1 MAADT
6 AVMPPAARA
15 TPEVGHRRAKR
26 YRQIVEIL
34 ARHGLGFL
42 IRSISLDGSR
52 ILRMS
57 PPNNGADSKRRL
69 ARPVRVRLAIEEL
82 GTTFIKLGQIVS
94 TRGDLLPQP
103 YLDELSKLQDS
114 APPIPSDQVRQLLLQ
129 ELGRPVE
136 EVFASFDMQPMAS
149 ASIGQAH
156 AATLFDGTE
165 VVVKLRRPGVVE
177 QVEEDLHILLDLAL
191 RASRQWEA
199 ARFYDIF
206 AITQEFAQTLRAE
219 MDYLRE
225 GHNLETI
232 SHNFAD
238 EPDIHLPKVYWETTT
253 SQMLTLERIR
263 GFKMSDVTAIEAA
276 GLDRPTVAR
285 RAARLLL
292 TMILEHGVF
301 HADPHAGNVFVESDG
316 TIGLIDFGMVGH
328 VNEASRELLVELMVS
343 MTRQD
348 ASQLADVMLQL
359 GMARAHVDRNA
370 LRRDLQRLL
379 ARYMGR
385 TLKDVKF
392 SVFLGELL
400 EVIRLHHLRLQ
411 PDLAL
416 LVKTLG
422 MSEGVAAQLYPQ
434 FDLMEVYQPLAEHLM
449 REQFTFT
456 RWSKQL
462 ALAGVDALEM
472 SLALPRQLHRIL
484 GDIERGGFEINIQPT
499 SFDPYLNRIEQ
510 LINRAILALLAA
522 TFTISTALLLAAYR
536 PVPLD
541 WSAALLFFLVVLA
554 SLIFGIY
561 VLVKLLR
568 ARKRPS

>member
-1 MAADT
+1 MADT
-6 AVMPPAARA
+6 GVMPSAARSA
-15 TPEVGHRRAKR
+15 PETGRSPAKR

-42 IRSISLDGSR
+42 IGTVTLDGR
-52 ILRMS
+52 RLLHLS
-57 PPNNGADSKRRL
+57 PGDGGKRRL
-69 ARPVRVRLAIEEL
+69 PPPVRLRLAIEEL

-136 EVFASFDMQPMAS
+136 EVFASFDMKPMAS

-156 AATLFDGTE
+156 AAIRFDGTE
-165 VVVKLRRPGVVE
+165 VVVKLRRPGVAE
-177 QVEEDLHILLDLAL
+177 QVDEDLHIMLDLAM
-191 RASRQWEA
+191 RASRQWAA
-199 ARFYDIF
+199 ARFYDIY

-219 MDYLRE
+219 MDYIRE

-232 SHNFAD
+232 AHNFAD
-238 EPDIHLPKVYWETTT
+238 EREIHVPKVYWETTT
-253 SQMLTLERIR
+253 TRMLTLERIR
-263 GFKMSDVTAIEAA
+263 GFKFSDGVAIEAS
-276 GLDRPTVAR
+276 GLDRQTVAR
-285 RAARLLL
+285 RGARLLL

-328 VNEASRELLVELMVS
+328 VDEASRELLVELMIS

-348 ASQLADVMLQL
+348 ASKLADVLLQL

-379 ARYMGR
+379 SRYMGR
-385 TLKDVKF
+385 ALQDVKF
-392 SVFLGELL
+392 GVFLSELL
-400 EVIRLHHLRLQ
+400 GVIRMHHLRLP

-422 MSEGVAAQLYPQ
+422 MSEGVACQLYPE
-434 FDLMEVYQPLAEHLM
+434 FDLMEVYVPLAEHLM
-449 REQFTFT
+449 REQFSFE
-456 RWSKQL
+456 RWWKQM

-472 SLALPRQLHRIL
+472 SLTLPRQLHRIL

-522 TFTISTALLLAAYR
+522 TFTISAALLLAAYR
-536 PVPLD
+536 PIPLD
-541 WSAALLFFLVVLA
+541 WSAALLFLLVVFA
-554 SLIFGIY
+554 SLVFGIY

-568 ARKRPS
+568 ARNRPN

>member
-1 MAADT
+1 MVADT
-6 AVMPPAARA
+6 RVMPAAARA
-15 TPEVGHRRAKR
+15 APEAGHRRAKR

-42 IRSISLDGSR
+42 IGSITLDRRR
-52 ILRMS
+52 ILRLS
-57 PPNNGADSKRRL
+57 PTDGVRRKQ
-69 ARPVRVRLAIEEL
+69 RPTPPVRVRMAIEEL
-82 GTTFIKLGQIVS
+82 GPTFIKLGQIVS

-114 APPIPSDQVRQLLLQ
+114 APPIPTEQVRQLLLE

-136 EVFASFDMQPMAS
+136 EVFASFDMKPMAS

-156 AATLFDGTE
+156 GATLLDGTE
-165 VVVKLRRPGVVE
+165 VVVKLRRPGVAE

-199 ARFYDIF
+199 ARFYDVY

-232 SHNFAD
+232 SQNFAD

-253 SQMLTLERIR
+253 TRMLTLERIC
-263 GFKMSDVTAIEAA
+263 GFKMSDVAAIEAA
-276 GLDRPTVAR
+276 GLDRPVVAK

-301 HADPHAGNVFVESDG
+301 HADPHAGNVFVEHDG
-316 TIGLIDFGMVGH
+316 TIALIDFGMIGH
-328 VNEASRELLVELMVS
+328 VDTASRELLAELMIA

-359 GMARAHVDRNA
+359 GMARTYVDRNA

-422 MSEGVAAQLYPQ
+422 MSEGVAAQLYPD
-434 FDLMEVYQPLAEHLM
+434 FDLMEVYLPLAEHLM
-449 REQFTFT
+449 REQFSFA
-456 RWSKQL
+456 RWSKQM

-472 SLALPRQLHRIL
+472 SMALPRQLHRIL
-484 GDIERGGFEINIQPT
+484 GDIERGGFEVNIQPT
-499 SFDPYLNRIEQ
+499 SFDRYLDRVEQ
-510 LINRAILALLAA
+510 LINRSILALLAA
-522 TFTISTALLLAAYR
+522 TFTIAAALLLAAYH
-536 PVPLD
+536 PAHWDGTV
-541 WSAALLFFLVVLA
+541 SLLFVLVVLA
-554 SLIFGIY
+554 SLLFGIY
-561 VLVKLLR
+561 VLWKLLR
-568 ARKRPS
+568 PRNRPPT

>member
-1 MAADT
+1 MVADT
-6 AVMPPAARA
+6 RETPSAARTA
-15 TPEVGHRRAKR
+15 PEAAHSRAKR

-42 IRSISLDGSR
+42 IGSITLDRRR
-52 ILRMS
+52 ILRLS
-57 PPNNGADSKRRL
+57 PTDGTGGKQRL
-69 ARPVRVRLAIEEL
+69 APPARVRMAIEEL
-82 GTTFIKLGQIVS
+82 GPTFIKLGQIVS

-114 APPIPSDQVRQLLLQ
+114 APPIPSDQVRQLLLE

-136 EVFASFDMQPMAS
+136 EVFASFDMKPMAS

-156 AATLFDGTE
+156 AATLLNGTE
-165 VVVKLRRPGVVE
+165 VVVKLRRPGVAE

-199 ARFYDIF
+199 ARFYDVY

-232 SHNFAD
+232 SQNFAE

-253 SQMLTLERIR
+253 SRMLTLERMR
-263 GFKMSDVTAIEAA
+263 GFKMSDVAAIEAA
-276 GLDRPTVAR
+276 GLDRPMVAK

-301 HADPHAGNVFVESDG
+301 HADPHAGNVFVERDG
-316 TIGLIDFGMVGH
+316 TIALIDFGMIGH
-328 VNEASRELLVELMVS
+328 VDAASRELLVELMIS

-359 GMARAHVDRNA
+359 GMARAYVDRNA

-422 MSEGVAAQLYPQ
+422 MSEGVAAQLYPD
-434 FDLMEVYQPLAEHLM
+434 FDLMEVYLPLAEQLV
-449 REQFTFT
+449 REQFSFA
-456 RWSKQL
+456 RWSKQM

-472 SLALPRQLHRIL
+472 SMALPRQLHRIL
-484 GDIERGGFEINIQPT
+484 GDIERGGFEVNIQPA

-522 TFTISTALLLAAYR
+522 TFTISAALLLAAYHPAR
-536 PVPLD
+536 WDGAV
-541 WSAALLFFLVVLA
+541 SLLFFLVVLA
-554 SLIFGIY
+554 SLLFGIY
-561 VLVKLLR
+561 VLWKLLR
-568 ARKRPS
+568 ARNRPS